1 VIELLDIEELARTA
15 ARAIARAIVLL
26 TVLSGTIASAGQG
39 SPATP
44 VVELRPGVL
53 IDRTRG
59 AIYTGLP
66 AGGVDSLD
74 LQTGR
79 SRWSSPDADLPL
91 ALRDRTL
98 VAQNEETRP
107 GAGLPIVALDVE
119 QNGRR
124 LWSLTAPLPPGVI
137 ALVTDTLHRS
147 FRSTA
152 RVEGNHVVVSWTYRG
167 APVQGVARTPGR
179 PLDELTL
186 SGAVRIELSTGR
198 VLDTQET
205 PGPPAP
211 TVTGLPAQLMESNG
225 LPQPPSRA
233 GNVYAAAVGGRRAP
247 VILKRWNAASGAALP
262 DVVLVKD
269 GVVAI
274 PSSDARHV
282 LASERVGKGGPDD
295 PEYRWSVFSQE
306 SGLRLAQLRRD
317 VSAAPFFVS
326 DRSVILES
334 PPHGFLQGNTWV
346 ARPLEI
352 IAVSLTNGNSIW
364 SHAIRDLEFR
374 GVAPPK

>member
-1 VIELLDIEELARTA
+1 MHAEMTALGATRMRTSIGA
-15 ARAIARAIVLL
+15 LVLL
-26 TVLSGTIASAGQG
+26 MVLAGVIPSAGQG
-39 SPATP
+39 SPATA

-59 AIYTGLP
+59 AIYVGLP
-66 AGGVDSLD
+66 AGGVESLD

-91 ALRDRTL
+91 ALRDRIL
-98 VAQNEETRP
+98 VALKEETRP
-107 GAGLPIVALDVE
+107 GAGLPLVALDVE
-119 QNGRR
+119 QNGRQ

-152 RVEGNHVVVSWTYRG
+152 RVEGNHVIVSWSYRG
-167 APVQGVARTPGR
+167 APVQGVARAPGR
-179 PLDELTL
+179 PQDKLELF
-186 SGAVRIELSTGR
+186 GAVRIDLGTGR
-198 VLDTQET
+198 VVDTQET

-247 VILKRWNAASGAALP
+247 VILKRWNAATGAALP

-269 GVVAI
+269 GLLAV
-274 PSSDARHV
+274 PSSDSRHV

-306 SGLRLAQLRRD
+306 SGLRLAQVRRD
-317 VSAAPFFVS
+317 VSSSPFFVS
-326 DRSVILES
+326 DRSIIFES
-334 PPHGFLQGNTWV
+334 QPHGFLQGTTWV

-352 IAVSLTNGNSIW
+352 VAVSITNGNSIW